1 LNQDQPSLDSLRAL
15 AQDCAGRLV
24 ARGEMAGVVD
34 GACGGLISSLMTDL
48 AGSSRWY
55 RGGVV
60 TYSFETK
67 HEILGVDPDLN
78 ATHGAVSAES
88 ALAQAR
94 GVRSRLNAAW
104 GLAETGIAGPQQG
117 RKSSKPAGLAWVAV
131 VGPDGI
137 EEAREVTTGL
147 DDRLAN
153 KLAFAQAALA
163 LLAETLGRQGDSS

>member
-1 LNQDQPSLDSLRAL
+1 MARE
-15 AQDCAGRLV
+15 CADLLV
-24 ARGEMAGVVD
+24 ARGEMVGVVD
-34 GACGGLISSLMTDL
+34 GACGGLISSVITDL

-67 HEILGVDPDLN
+67 HQILGVDPDLN

-94 GVRSRLNAAW
+94 GVRARLNASW
-104 GLAETGIAGPQQG
+104 GLAETGIAGPQHG

-131 VGPDGI
+131 AGPDGLQ
-137 EEAREVTTGL
+137 EAREVSTKL

-153 KLAFAQAALA
+153 KLAFAEAALA
-163 LLAETLGRQGDSS
+163 LFAEVLRRG